1 MHDRRRFIQSALSLA
16 ALAFVG
22 AGTGGCRGRLVKP
35 PGCLP
40 YQRPDGR
47 VVIDAHCH
55 IFNGSDLQVAGFV
68 NQVGLGMPDL
78 SPLNLIGDIVQT
90 LAWELAPTADEE
102 LRWLRRRRGGDAGV
116 TVPAMKAGLAEPHPL
131 SATIL
136 DMGMDSDERYAEFWR
151 RLDRFDGTAAKR
163 SGLVGADDAG
173 ARVDAFFRRLA
184 GHGTGAGLVAD
195 PAGLRQS
202 LRTTTGIAERLHAEE
217 AGSGRISAI
226 VSFLKTFFRFRT
238 ENAWTM
244 MQAYGCDSTTG
255 LDLLCPAMVDFD
267 LWLGDADRHRGRTRS
282 PIERQFEVMRELSLA
297 TQGRVHAMAPFNP
310 LRAACDPDP
319 DYVRRAI
326 EDHGCIAFKLYPSM
340 GFRAIDNAGIAQ
352 PSLKQCPAGKPVVDR
367 VELDRVLHA
376 FFSECAERGVPVMAH
391 TSDSNAAYA
400 GAGTLGAPDF
410 WERLLGSYGRE
421 FAAGRSKLRIN
432 LGHMGGDHSA
442 TAPNPWREGVAD
454 AMGRFP
460 GQVFADLSY
469 YEHML
474 GDADMRRQLAQRM
487 RMVTQDGVWQHVMYG
502 SDWSMLAAQPR
513 WRHYIDDFA
522 RFIETD
528 LALDARQRAA
538 VMGET
543 ARTFYGLEDGQP
555 AMARLRRFH
564 GADARGMDALD
575 QALHPT
581 GP

>member
-1 MHDRRRFIQSALSLA
+1 MHDRRRFIQSALSLS
-16 ALAFVG
+16 ALALV
-22 AGTGGCRGRLVKP
+22 GGCRGRLVRP
-35 PGCLP
+35 PDCP
-40 YQRPDGR
+40 RYARPDGR

-55 IFNGSDLQVAGFV
+55 IFNGSDLQVAGFI
-68 NQVGLGMPDL
+68 NQAGLGIPDL

-102 LRWLRRRRGGDAGV
+102 LRWLRRRRGGDARG
-116 TVPAMKAGLAEPHPL
+116 TGPTTKAGLAEPHPL

-151 RLDRFDGTAAKR
+151 RLDRFDDQAAKR
-163 SGLVGADDAG
+163 GGLVGATDAG
-173 ARVDAFFRRLA
+173 ARVDAFFQRLA
-184 GHGTGAGLVAD
+184 GLDKDAGFVAD

-202 LRTTTGIAERLHAEE
+202 LRSTTGIAERLRAEE
-217 AGSGRISAI
+217 ASDGRISAI

-244 MQAYGCDSTTG
+244 MQTYGCDSTTG

-267 LWLGDADRHRGRTRS
+267 LWLGNGGRTRS
-282 PIERQFEVMRELSLA
+282 PIERQLEVMRELSHA

-319 DYVRRAI
+319 DYVRRVV
-326 EDHGCIAFKLYPSM
+326 EDYGCIALKLYPSM
-340 GFRAIDNAGIAQ
+340 GFRAIDNAAITQ
-352 PSLKQCPAGKPVVDR
+352 PPLKQCPGGKPVVER
-367 VELDRVLHA
+367 AELDRVLHA

-400 GAGTLGAPDF
+400 GAGKLGAPEF

-421 FAAGRSKLRIN
+421 FAAGRSKLRIS

-442 TAPNPWREGVAD
+442 TAPNPWREQIAD
-454 AMGRFP
+454 AMVRFP

-469 YEHML
+469 YDHML
-474 GDADMRRQLAQRM
+474 GDADVRRQLAQRM
-487 RMVTQDGVWQHVMYG
+487 RMVTRDGVWQHVMYG

-528 LALDARQRAA
+528 LELDPRQRAA
-538 VMGET
+538 IMGET
-543 ARTFYGLEDGQP
+543 ARRFYGLEDGQP
-555 AMARLRRFH
+555 TMTRLQRFH
-564 GADARGMDALD
+564 DADPRGMDALD
-575 QALHPT
+575 QALHPA